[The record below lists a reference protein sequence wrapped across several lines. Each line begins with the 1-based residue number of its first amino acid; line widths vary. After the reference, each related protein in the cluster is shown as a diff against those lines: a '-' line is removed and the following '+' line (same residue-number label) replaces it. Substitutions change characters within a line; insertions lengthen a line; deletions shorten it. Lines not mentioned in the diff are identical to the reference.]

1 MLSVVK
7 LEQTICPQ
15 GLLEHPVRRQA
26 KLDRQIGIDSLT
38 IMSHLRW
45 RRPKSKRVFTDPV
58 RQVTA
63 SPQAMV
69 VLGPFGHE
77 MLLLRVLV
85 TTSCVELVR
94 HLQHPRENML
104 QLLLAEQ
111 DSLHVADRL

>member
-7 LEQTICPQ
+7 LEQTIWLQ
-15 GLLEHPVRRQA
+15 GLLEHHARRQA
-26 KLDRQIGIDSLT
+26 KLDRQIRIDSLT

-45 RRPKSKRVFTDPV
+45 RRPQRKHVFTDPV
-58 RQVTA
+58 RRVTA

-85 TTSCVELVR
+85 TTSGVELVR

-104 QLLLAEQ
+104 QLLWVEQ
-111 DSLHVADRL
+111 GSLHVADRL